1 MNKKIYFKDYE
12 LSLIMLALDFI
23 QKKVKSELESGC
35 KDKEEKERNE
45 LVLDKTNDVMTKIRM
60 GDVEFSDVEICMI
73 ETAVETVSNISKN
86 KATME
91 KRKEDPQYWD
101 DFDYRV
107 DNVLGRINFTNS
119 LYEAL
124 EDIQK
129 EHPELE
135 VSVGF

>member
-1 MNKKIYFKDYE
+1 MTYKKIYFKDYE
-12 LSLIMLALDFI
+12 SSLIMYALDFI
-23 QKKVKSELESGC
+23 QKKVKSKLESGC
-35 KDKEEKERNE
+35 KDKEQKEF
-45 LVLDKTNDVMTKIRM
+45 VLGKINDVMTKIRM
-60 GDVEFSDVEICMI
+60 GDVEFSSVEICLI
-73 ETAVETVSNISKN
+73 EQAVSCVSKITNN
-86 KATME
+86 KAMLEERKKDPE
-91 KRKEDPQYWD
+91 KWE